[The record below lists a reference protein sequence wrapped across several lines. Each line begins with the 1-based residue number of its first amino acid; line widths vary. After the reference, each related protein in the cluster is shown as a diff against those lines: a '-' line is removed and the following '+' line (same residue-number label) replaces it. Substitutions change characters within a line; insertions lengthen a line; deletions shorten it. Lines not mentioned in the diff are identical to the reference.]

1 MKLEFVS
8 ISAAADYTDADKHIN
23 LGKATTAGKKI
34 EAAAKKFAAAQAKG
48 DAVAARVMTKLA
60 AKTARQI
67 EKAMAPIAYYYV
79 SKKTKPVPFSA
90 AKQKAQDVTYLRKRA
105 VRVMTRKRP
114 SDAYTLVFAAYN
126 QAILGKEAAAIQRD
140 LIKAVEMHGG
150 ASVKTKETATK
161 VSMQRNDEAS
171 KIFNANVSVLTEL
184 LGTKVKPEQVY
195 NYVPARGVPATY
207 ITLPNKG
214 VVVVRHADAAQLRGI
229 KKKAA
234 EAEAKASTSGVSE
247 SAADMHAIVKEQAR
261 FARDSGGKV
270 EYNRMEG
277 SFFISCDGHHVA
289 ELRNDEADDF
299 AATVSVLMREAHVS
313 MQDAQLAAA
322 SGWIGN
328 SESSTSAVSESSP
341 YGAER
346 RRQIDELTKPRA
358 AGKIKH
364 RSLNPNGN
372 SEKSAAPK
380 KKETAEEK
388 AKRVAAT
395 KEFYAKH
402 KAKVSAEKA
411 ERKAAIDKAKE
422 SFKEA
427 KEKIAELKESTK
439 GKTSGAR
446 ARIQKSIQG
455 VRDSHN
461 SSIQTVMR
469 KYGSHGFASSMFKNS
484 TAAKYEAKRRSRIM

>member
-1 MKLEFVS
+1 MMKLNFVS
-8 ISAAADYTDADKHIN
+8 ISAASDYTDADKHIN

-48 DAVAARVMTKLA
+48 DAVASKVMVKLA
-60 AKTARQI
+60 AKTQRQI
-67 EKAMAPIAYYYV
+67 EKALAPIAYYYV
-79 SKKTKPVPFSA
+79 SKKTKPVPYSA
-90 AKQKAQDVTYLRKRA
+90 AKQKAQDVTYMRKRA

-126 QAILGKEAAAIQRD
+126 PAILGKEAAAIQRD

-214 VVVVRHADAAQLRGI
+214 VVVVRHADVAQLRAI

-234 EAEAKASTSGVSE
+234 EAEAKASTSGESE
-247 SAADMHAIVKEQAR
+247 SAADMHAIVSEQAR

-270 EYNRMEG
+270 EYSRMEG
-277 SFFISCDGHHVA
+277 SYFISCDGHHVA

-299 AATVSVLMREAHVS
+299 AATVSLLMRQAHVS
-313 MQDAQLAAA
+313 AQDAQLAAA

-328 SESSTSAVSESSP
+328 SESSTSAVSESAP

-346 RRQIDELTKPRA
+346 RRQLAELSKPRA
-358 AGKIKH
+358 SGQIKH
-364 RSLNPNGN
+364 RTLPASA
-372 SEKSAAPK
+372 KQSAAPK
-380 KKETAEEK
+380 KKETSEER

-402 KAKVSAEKA
+402 KEKVAGEKA
-411 ERKAAIDKAKE
+411 ERKAAIEKAKD
-422 SFKEA
+422 SFKDA
-427 KEKIAELKESTK
+427 KEKIAQLKESLK
-439 GKTSGAR
+439 GKAPDAR
-446 ARIQKSIQG
+446 SRIQKTIQS

-461 SSIQTVMR
+461 SSIKTIIR

-484 TAAKYEAKRRSRIM
+484 TGAKYDAKRRSRIM